1 MYLMSLLKLLNVSF
15 VSTYMSGSVLS
26 RRGNQRRHNG
36 LEATKKGLADILH
49 PNPRVGAHS
58 VLPHATEWTHE
69 SAPHTCFD
77 REESTAAV
85 VQLPAQLALDSR
97 LVGEVS
103 SAPTPDAARAIQP
116 VLAHILP
123 KHELGPAALL
133 RAHQRRLAVEDAVEA
148 RDLDPV

>member
-1 MYLMSLLKLLNVSF
+1 MYLMSLLKLLNISF
-15 VSTYMSGSVLS
+15 VSTYMLGSVLS

-77 REESTAAV
+77 REESTAT
-85 VQLPAQLALDSR
+85 
-97 LVGEVS
+97 
-103 SAPTPDAARAIQP
+103 SARTCCARCAAHIQSMQARATGEYARST
-116 VLAHILP
+116 AHIQEFSVLISTFSVNNNEFEYTWNAP
-123 KHELGPAALL
+123 DT
-133 RAHQRRLAVEDAVEA
+133 QRHIAVENVN
-148 RDLDPV
+148 V

>member
-1 MYLMSLLKLLNVSF
+1 MYLMSLLKVPNVSF
-15 VSTYMSGSVLS
+15 VSTYMLGSVLS

-85 VQLPAQLALDSR
+85 VQLPAQLALDGR

-103 SAPTPDAARAIQP
+103 SAPAPDAARAIRP
-116 VLAHILP
+116 ILILILS
-123 KHELGPAALL
+123 KGEL
-133 RAHQRRLAVEDAVEA
+133 RAATFLCARSLRLASQKAM
-148 RDLDPV
+148 